1 MVAFAAFGAALEGA
15 SAASGAVLEVAFV
28 AFEVVLEGAFVAQG
42 VGLAEAFA
50 AFEAVL
56 VAAFAAF
63 GAALVAFD
71 SFEAVPVGVP
81 VDPVVAFVLL
91 EVVGLQGVALD
102 LVVAGL
108 HLDLER

>member
-15 SAASGAVLEVAFV
+15 SAASGAVLVVAFV
-28 AFEVVLEGAFVAQG
+28 AFVAALE
-42 VGLAEAFA
+42 EAFA
-50 AFEAVL
+50 AFAVVL

-71 SFEAVPVGVP
+71 SFEAAPVEVP

-91 EVVGLQGVALD
+91 EVVGLQGVVLD
-102 LVVAGL
+102 LAVVGL